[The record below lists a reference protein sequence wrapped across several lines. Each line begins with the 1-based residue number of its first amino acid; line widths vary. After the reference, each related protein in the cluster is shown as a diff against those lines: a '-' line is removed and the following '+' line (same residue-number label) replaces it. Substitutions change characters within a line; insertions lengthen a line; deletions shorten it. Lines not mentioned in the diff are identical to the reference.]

1 MLQAHGV
8 KHIFGLCGD
17 TSLPFYDA
25 LARLKHGMAHIL
37 TRDERSAS
45 YMADGYARA
54 SGHVG
59 VCEGPSGGGATYI
72 IPGVAEANESSAP
85 LLCITSDISVSS
97 RGRFT
102 LTELDQEA
110 LFRPITKWT
119 QVVPRADRVPL
130 AFAEAFRRA
139 TSGRPGATHIG
150 LPLDVQ
156 RETLSMNDLPKVA
169 AHAPRT
175 APDAQAVRTAAA
187 LLARAR
193 QPAFVVGGG
202 VMISGACR
210 ELQLLA
216 ERLGALVCTTVSGKG
231 SLAETHAL
239 CAGVIGSNG
248 GTLPTRAVIDCSD
261 VVVFIGCRAGSVT
274 TEKWR
279 HPQPGAVKI
288 IHIDVDPCVF
298 GANYWTEV
306 AMQAD
311 VKLALAALTDELGKR
326 AAWRERARRA
336 AAIIASAKKEKFN
349 IFNKLSSVSTRPIT
363 PERIVTELRAVLDDE
378 ATVVADAGTPCPYF
392 SAYYELRRAGRRF
405 ISNRAH
411 GALGYAMAAAAGVHF
426 ARPRHR
432 TAAVMG
438 DGSFGFTSGELETLV
453 RLNVPLL
460 MVVVNNSSYGWI
472 KAGQKTGFDKRYYSV
487 DFTRTDHA
495 KVAAAYGVKSWS
507 VSDPARLRTALSAAA
522 RHGGPALVD
531 VIAQPLQDAN
541 APVSEWIV

>member
-1 MLQAHGV
+1 M
-8 KHIFGLCGD
+8 
-17 TSLPFYDA
+17 TPA
-25 LARLKHGMAHIL
+25 L
-37 TRDERSAS
+37 
-45 YMADGYARA
+45 RA
-54 SGHVG
+54 
-59 VCEGPSGGGATYI
+59 
-72 IPGVAEANESSAP
+72 
-85 LLCITSDISVSS
+85 
-97 RGRFT
+97 
-102 LTELDQEA
+102 
-110 LFRPITKWT
+110 
-119 QVVPRADRVPL
+119 
-130 AFAEAFRRA
+130 
-139 TSGRPGATHIG
+139 
-150 LPLDVQ
+150 
-156 RETLSMNDLPKVA
+156 
-169 AHAPRT
+169 
-175 APDAQAVRTAAA
+175 APDVRAVRDAAD
-187 LLARAR
+187 LLAHAR

-248 GTLPTRAVIDCSD
+248 GTPPTRAVIDRAD

-279 HPQPGAVKI
+279 HPQPDGAKV
-288 IHIDVDPCVF
+288 IHIDIDQSVF
-298 GANYWTEV
+298 GANYATNV

-311 VKLALAALTDELGKR
+311 AKLALSALSDELGTR
-326 AAWRERARRA
+326 AAWSARARRVA
-336 AAIIASAKKEKFN
+336 VIVAKAKKEKLN
-349 IFNKLSSVSTRPIT
+349 IFNKLSSTRAHPIT
-363 PERIVTELRAVLDDE
+363 PERIVTELRAVLDDD

-432 TAAVMG
+432 TVAVMG
-438 DGSFGFTSGELETLV
+438 DGSFGFTSGELETLT
-453 RLNVPLL
+453 RLKVPLL

-507 VSDPARLRTALSAAA
+507 VSDPANLRSALSAAA